1 MRGLMGGKTVPVL
14 IVLLAIVLF
23 WYVMAVV
30 MNAPWQNT
38 LNGRANLTDVPLT
51 EFALQ
56 TFTQDKP
63 VLPAPHQV
71 IGAIWTGLFGS
82 AITAPRSL
90 AFHAGITLGATLLG
104 FGLGTLLGVLLAVVI
119 VHNNASD
126 RSLMPW
132 IIASQTVPILAIA
145 PMVVVG
151 LGAVGVTGMI
161 PKALISMYLSFFPVV
176 VGMVKGLRTP
186 EQIQLDLMRTYN
198 ASPLQ
203 IFLKLRWPASV
214 PILFASMKVGI
225 AISLIGAVVG
235 ELSNNAGGGLGVRL
249 LTGSYNGQTIQ
260 IWAALFIAAAL
271 AGHPRDP
278 RGLGRK
284 ARQPADG
291 GAGMSRLQ
299 SILALG
305 ALLFAVLTLL
315 LPMGNFGGV
324 PVATWTSVPT
334 LVFLAATLAA
344 IGAFRLRAPTPATG
358 LLAAAGSLSLLI
370 GWVEPMQ
377 GALAGFWALL
387 VLTWLLCW
395 LFAEQLSADIRRG
408 RVNDGLVG
416 WLVPVAFGVADAD
429 RLGSHHSRRQRTA
442 GAVAGAISMIWAR
455 AHRPT
460 RSPILGG
467 RFREPDDLQAP

>member
-23 WYVMAVV
+23 WYVMAIV
-30 MNAPWQNT
+30 MNAPWQDT
-38 LNGRANLTDVPLT
+38 LNGRANLTNVPFT

-71 IGAIWTGLFGS
+71 VGAIWTGLFGS

-104 FGLGTLLGVLLAVVI
+104 FGMGTLLGVVLAVMI

-151 LGAVGVTGMI
+151 LGAVGVTGLI

-203 IFLKLRWPASV
+203 VFLKLRWPASV

-271 AGHPRDP
+271 A
-278 RGLGRK
+278 
-284 ARQPADG
+284 A
-291 GAGMSRLQ
+291 
-299 SILALG
+299 IL
-305 ALLFAVLTLL
+305 V
-315 LPMGNFGGV
+315 
-324 PVATWTSVPT
+324 
-334 LVFLAATLAA
+334 
-344 IGAFRLRAPTPATG
+344 I
-358 LLAAAGSLSLLI
+358 
-370 GWVEPMQ
+370 
-377 GALAGFWALL
+377 
-387 VLTWLLCW
+387 
-395 LFAEQLSADIRRG
+395 
-408 RVNDGLVG
+408 LVG
-416 WLVPVAFGVADAD
+416 WGEKLANRRMGV
-429 RLGSHHSRRQRTA
+429 
-442 GAVAGAISMIWAR
+442 R
-455 AHRPT
+455 A
-460 RSPILGG
+460 
-467 RFREPDDLQAP
+467 